1 LLATTS
7 GVFVE
12 AWSFFSSNKF
22 LTFTT
27 NWHGVNGAPSFE
39 VWNQFK
45 TSWVRWAFVN
55 VATAISRDF
64 FDNSFSVSTRWF
76 FHALIPD
83 VVTSNFAR
91 FRAATWLT
99 DIVFVIKKI
108 AWVVFDTFVLAS
120 ITTGASVSNTSTSI
134 NGFS

>member
-134 NGFS
+134 TGCS